1 MSRAAKLTFGIST
14 AFAVGTAIGVYYLQE
29 QEREALKQGPIK
41 DQKRLDSRAE
51 MTSKQRA
58 NLREFELQKKLKEEL
73 EATQPLTG
81 DVIQGLEKGKE

>member
-1 MSRAAKLTFGIST
+1 
-14 AFAVGTAIGVYYLQE
+14 
-29 QEREALKQGPIK
+29 
-41 DQKRLDSRAE
+41 